1 MSSVTQTIPSYT
13 GGLSQQP
20 DELKV
25 PGQVKTA
32 KNVLPDVTEGLMKR
46 PGSQLIGSLM
56 DESDGNKALNS
67 DHVGK
72 WFHYYRDENE
82 QYIGQIA
89 RDGDVNMWG
98 RDGSTKTVH
107 VAAKPWLA
115 NTAYTVG
122 QKVTNNS
129 NVYKCSTA
137 GTSAGSGGP
146 TAGSGTGIVDNSAKW
161 DFVAALSGLQT
172 SITSYLTNTSDE
184 DLQTVTLNDYTYIT
198 NRTKTVAMA
207 GTTEAVRPPEAYLQL
222 KKVSYAAQYAVNL
235 FDDPSATLKEIKS
248 VTRVKVAS
256 TSLDNASTCPN
267 VTTEILKIGT
277 DNQDL
282 TNVKQK
288 FTFTSVTIGN
298 SSANNF
304 FEDDATRTYSLI
316 YVPPAWA
323 VDTYYQT
330 GDLVQGESDD
340 SRIYKR
346 TGSALTSSGSVP
358 SHDSGETDGWTAL
371 TTTTYTANSDVAST
385 QLYNGQACIE
395 MSDSREVDSSSDLN
409 ATIAAWAA
417 GNGAHFPF
425 EIDSTTWDG
434 VNATLNYIWKTDG
447 DYSEHLNRIIFRRS
461 TGTNHTVGGNNVP
474 SATDGAL
481 ITNNGSIRISRIGW
495 GVHNVLGAGRSGLYF
510 RLTTTGQ
517 AVPIGAGTGDYQC
530 RYTTVIDLLHGGD
543 GWEPGDKIQIKVKEG
558 VYVLEVEETS
568 VSKVQANLG
577 LIRPIPTSFD
587 AKTVVTSESILGDLR
602 VNILGSNNGGS
613 NTLYQWKDDEGNGYH
628 CKQIGSGLYLSRPTA
643 QGTFNANSPFSDILN
658 VVTDSIK
665 DIAELPNQ
673 CKHGYVVKVANSDA
687 EEDDYYVKFFG
698 HNDRDGEGVWEECAK
713 PGTLIEYDK
722 TTLPIQL
729 VRQADGSFVLD
740 HIDWSLAQV
749 GDTVV
754 GGTNPRAS
762 FVDNTVN
769 KLLFFRNRFVMLSDE
784 NVIMSRP
791 GNFTNFW
798 NKSAIQFTNTDPID
812 VSCSSEY
819 PAILYDG
826 IQVNTGLVLFTKNQQ
841 FMLTT
846 DSDILSPLTA
856 KINFISSYNFNYKT
870 NPFSLGTTIGFLD
883 NAGKHSR
890 FMEMS
895 RVLREGEPDIIE
907 QSKIISNLL
916 EKDLDLVSNSRE
928 NGLAFFSKK
937 NDTTIYGFKYFN
949 ASDKRIQQSW
959 FTWEFKN
966 KIVHHAVLDDDLY
979 VVTANSKYVTG
990 QRVSR
995 TSDTLTLTNHGLAQG
1010 DAIKWYNGGG
1020 QPLVAGGV
1028 TIYDGTTLYITA
1040 VPDSNTFKL
1049 ANSAANAALGTIS
1062 VLSGGNNATQNIHY
1076 TSNKN
1081 VLQKIPL
1088 KLHTDSITVTD
1099 DKTTTD
1105 TTDDVI
1111 YKIHLDNMT
1120 TVASSSLAAYDAEN
1134 DQTTFT
1140 LPTDFNLTSD
1150 LSAYVVPTSTDDTLQ
1165 GLCQDVTI
1173 TRVGAA
1179 TSSTWTV
1186 NLPGNWKTYVDANGA
1201 TQTPANNIILG
1212 QKYDYEVKLPTIY
1225 YTSQSGESYRSD
1237 RRGSLVLHRL
1247 KLNFGN
1253 SGLYETVIERT
1264 GKPDYSEIWEP
1275 TLADDYLANQV
1286 IFEEE
1291 ITRTVPIYDRNSN
1304 TSITIK
1310 SSHPSPA
1317 TLYSMTWEGDYSK
1330 RFYTSV

>member
-713 PGTLIEYDK
+713 PGTSIEYDSS
-722 TTLPIQL
+722 TLPIQIK
-729 VRQADGSFVLD
+729 RESNGSFTVSR
-740 HIDWSLAQV
+740 ITWEQAQV
-749 GDTVV
+749 GDTAV

-762 FVDNTVN
+762 FVGNTIN

-819 PAILYDG
+819 PAIVYDG
-826 IQVNTGLVLFTKNQQ
+826 IQVNAGLVLFTKNQQ

-846 DSDILSPLTA
+846 DSDVLSPLTA
-856 KINFISSYNFNYKT
+856 KINAISSYNFNYKT

-890 FMEMS
+890 FLEMA
-895 RVLREGEPDIIE
+895 RVLREGEPDVIE
-907 QSKIISNLL
+907 QSKIISKLL
-916 EKDLDLVSNSRE
+916 DKDLDLVSNSRE
-928 NGLAFFSKK
+928 NGLVFFSEK
-937 NDTTIYGFKYFN
+937 NKTTLYGFKYFN
-949 ASDKRIQQSW
+949 ASDKRLQQSW

-995 TSDTLTLTNHGLAQG
+995 TSNTLTLTNHGLAQG
-1010 DAIKWYNGGG
+1010 DAIKWYNGGTA
-1020 QPLVAGGV
+1020 LVAGGV
-1028 TIYDGTTLYITA
+1028 QITDGTTLYVSV
-1040 VPDSNTFKL
+1040 VPDSNTFKI
-1049 ANSAANAALGTIS
+1049 ANSAANAALGTVS
-1062 VLSGGNNATQNIHY
+1062 VLSAGNNATQNIHY

-1099 DKTTTD
+1099 DKTTDD

-1120 TVASSSLAAYDAEN
+1120 TVASSSLAAYDATN

-1140 LPTDFNLTSD
+1140 LPTDFNLTSH

-1173 TRVGAA
+1173 TRVPGA

-1186 NLPGNWKTYVDANGA
+1186 NLPGNWKTYVDASGN
-1201 TQTPANNIILG
+1201 TQTPTNNIILG

-1225 YTSQSGESYRSD
+1225 YQTQVNESYRSD

-1253 SGLYETVIERT
+1253 SGLYETLIERT

-1275 TLADDYLANQV
+1275 TLADNYLANQV